1 MPATP
6 LAYVIK
12 EFDVFEMRGPR
23 HRWRSAFELDA
34 EWNSIMMIPL
44 IRDEVRDDVD
54 LQAEA
59 VLLPRVLLI
68 DHEAASLDWFVVMW
82 TIFRNAHVSIEKLKH
97 YCLVHIG
104 KCFGYIVPWEDNKLD
119 FWLHVIPQQ
128 EFRIR
133 SFKKW
138 NRSWCAL
145 SSSSNA
151 SIDTPVST
159 AFDDAWWIGMLM
171 SSSRWSS
178 CREVASTEDFLV
190 DHEAVSLWFVV
201 LTWTLFRIAHVSINK
216 RRRYA
221 QSDSE
226 EILGT
231 FYWGRKQ
238 KIPGRLHWW
247 LVHVMPQRDEC

>member
-6 LAYVIK
+6 LAYVMK

-34 EWNSIMMIPL
+34 EWNSIMLIPL

-82 TIFRNAHVSIEKLKH
+82 TFFRNAHVSIEKLKD
-97 YCLVHIG
+97 YCSVHIG

-119 FWLHVIPQQ
+119 SWLHVIPQQ
-128 EFRIR
+128 ESWIR
-133 SFKKW
+133 SLKKR

-151 SIDTPVST
+151 PIDTPVST
-159 AFDDAWWIGMLM
+159 AFEDAWWIGMLM
-171 SSSRWSS
+171 PSRDDLHAEKWT
-178 CREVASTEDFLV
+178 STDSQDFLV

-201 LTWTLFRIAHVSINK
+201 LTWTLFRIAHVSIDK

-221 QSDSE
+221 QSDLE
-226 EILGT
+226 EVLGT
-231 FYWGRKQ
+231 FYWGRNKGFLAGS
-238 KIPGRLHWW
+238 I
-247 LVHVMPQRDEC
+247 DD